1 MTLPQILNRARSHV
15 QRGQIVSALKLYKG
29 LLVTVPNHP
38 QVNAELGVLLLHHR
52 PPQDAVIPLE
62 KALKAQSNFFDLWVC
77 LFVAHQRCGNLVKA
91 REVLASMRQKGFP
104 EKELA
109 EFEQELNE
117 PPPDRLVSVHN
128 LLEQDD
134 YLSAEIAARLLVEDF
149 PEHAGAGVL
158 LQEVLAK
165 VAYAKALQSELSAM
179 PTGDTLKFN

>member
-1 MTLPQILNRARSHV
+1 LSLPQILNRAQSHV
-15 QRGQIVSALKLYKG
+15 KRGQIVAALKLYKG

-62 KALKAQSNFFDLWVC
+62 KAVKTQPNFFDLWVC

-109 EFEQELNE
+109 GFERELNE
-117 PPPDRLVSVHN
+117 PPPDRLASVHK
-128 LLEQDD
+128 LLGQHDH
-134 YLSAEIAARLLVEDF
+134 LSAEIAARLLVEDF
-149 PEHAGAGVL
+149 PEHSGAAVL
-158 LQEVLAK
+158 LQEVLAR
-165 VAYAKALQSELSAM
+165 VSEIKMGICMAS
-179 PTGDTLKFN
+179 

>member
-15 QRGQIVSALKLYKG
+15 QRGQIVAALKLYKG

-62 KALKAQSNFFDLWVC
+62 KAIKTQPNFFDLWVC

-91 REVLASMRQKGFP
+91 RDVLASMRQKGFP

-109 EFEQELNE
+109 GFEQELSE
-117 PPPDRLVSVHN
+117 PPPDRLASVHK
-128 LLEQDD
+128 LLEQHDF
-134 YLSAEIAARLLVEDF
+134 LSAEIAARLLVEDF

-158 LQEVLAK
+158 LQEVLNRA
-165 VAYAKALQSELSAM
+165 
-179 PTGDTLKFN
+179 GR